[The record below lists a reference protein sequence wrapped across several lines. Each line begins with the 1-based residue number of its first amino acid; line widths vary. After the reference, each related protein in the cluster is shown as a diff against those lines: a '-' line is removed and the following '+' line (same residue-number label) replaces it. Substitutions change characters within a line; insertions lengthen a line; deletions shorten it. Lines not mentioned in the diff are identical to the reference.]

1 MIIAPF
7 NDPAMAASLIHEHA
21 DELGGVIVEPFQR
34 LLPPKPGFL
43 KALREATAE
52 HGIPLIFDEV
62 VTGFRFAYGGA
73 QEFYGVAPDL
83 CTLGKIIGGGFP
95 LAAIAG
101 REDIMSLF
109 DRGKAGDERFLTQI
123 GTLSGNP
130 VAAAAGLATLE
141 VLRRPGAYDKVF
153 ATGRALMSGI
163 DAMLQKARLP
173 AQGSG
178 GAPLFGVI

>member
-1 MIIAPF
+1 MRAP
-7 NDPAMAASLIHEHA
+7 
-21 DELGGVIVEPFQR
+21 
-34 LLPPKPGFL
+34 
-43 KALREATAE
+43 E

-73 QEFYGVAPDL
+73 QEYYGVTPDL

-101 REDIMSLF
+101 RDDIMSQF

-130 VAAAAGLATLE
+130 VAAVAGLATLE
-141 VLRRPGAYDKVF
+141 VLRRPGAYEQGVRH
-153 ATGRALMSGI
+153 RARADGGHRR
-163 DAMLQKARLP
+163 DAARRP
-173 AQGSG
+173 ACRRR
-178 GAPLFGVI
+178 